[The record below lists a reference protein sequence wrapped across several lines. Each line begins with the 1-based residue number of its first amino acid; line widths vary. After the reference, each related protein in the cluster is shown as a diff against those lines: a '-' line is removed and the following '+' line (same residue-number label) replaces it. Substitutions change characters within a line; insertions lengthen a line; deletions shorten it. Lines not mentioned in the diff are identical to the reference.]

1 MIKLWAEKEF
11 RNLKRIAMNPV
22 LKCPEAI
29 LIKSNVLVMKFI
41 GQNMEAAPRLK
52 DVVGNTVEKWGQIYL

>member
-11 RNLKRIAMNPV
+11 RNLKRISMNPL
-22 LKCPEAI
+22 LKCPEAV

-41 GQNMEAAPRLK
+41 GKDMECAARLK
-52 DVVGNTVEKWGQIYL
+52 DV